1 MDQKKRKEDS
11 NSEDDDFV
19 GERKENKKKQLK
31 KAIHPQKSANEDHA
45 VDADLHLGPYQS
57 QCIRSVF
64 ENIEDLEGHLEIYN
78 F

>member
-11 NSEDDDFV
+11 NSEDDDCV

-45 VDADLHLGPYQS
+45 VDADLHLGLAL
-57 QCIRSVF
+57 SVSMHQVSF
-64 ENIEDLEGHLEIYN
+64 RKNLRFGRTS
-78 F
+78 